1 MLTLIGLAIIVVIVA
16 LLLTEKVSPV
26 ISMVLVPLVGALV
39 AGFSTTEINAFYRHG
54 IGSVVQVVTMFIFAI
69 LFFGVMNDVGLFD
82 PLIRAMVRITR
93 GNVIAVAVGTVLISA
108 IAQLD
113 GAGASTF
120 LLVVPPLLPLY
131 QRLKMSPYLLFLLL
145 AASAGIVNMLPWGG
159 PLGRVAT
166 VLEMDA
172 VVLWRDLIVVQAMGL
187 AMLLALAV
195 FLGLRE
201 QRRIRLQAR
210 RAAQAVQAGD
220 GAADAA
226 TNADGQTTAATP
238 LDAQAPAQPAPA
250 QPAAVAAAP
259 AAAVAPAPL
268 ADLAAALQ
276 PHAATELAI
285 QEATARTAD
294 DARKLL
300 LRPRLR
306 WVNALVFLLTLA
318 VLVMGVFPPGYT
330 FMIALCVALVINYP
344 QPKVQIERINAHA
357 GGAIMMASIILAAG
371 TFLGI
376 LKESGML
383 NSIAL
388 ALVHVLPEVLLPYV
402 HLVIGAI
409 GIPLELVLSTD
420 AYYFALF
427 PVVEQITS
435 QAGVPPTSAAYAM
448 VIGSIVGTFVSPFS
462 PALWMGLGLAK
473 LSMGQHIRYSFF
485 WVWGVSLSLLAAT
498 WFLGII

>member
-226 TNADGQTTAATP
+226 MNADVQTTAPTP

-285 QEATARTAD
+285 QEAAARTAD

-344 QPKVQIERINAHA
+344 PPKVQIERINAHA

-435 QAGVPPTSAAYAM
+435 QAGVPPASAAYAM

>member
-1 MLTLIGLAIIVVIVA
+1 MLTLIGLAIIIVIVV

-39 AGFSTTEINAFYRHG
+39 AGFSTEDISGFFRHG
-54 IGSVVQVVTMFIFAI
+54 ISSVVQVVTMFIFAI

-82 PLIRAMVRITR
+82 PLIRAMVRVTR

-108 IAQLD
+108 VAQLD

-131 QRLKMSPYLLFLLL
+131 QRLKMSPYLLFVLL

-159 PLGRVAT
+159 PVGRVAS
-166 VLEMDA
+166 VLEVDA
-172 VVLWRDLIVVQAMGL
+172 VVLWRGLIVVQVIGL
-187 AMLLALAV
+187 VMLLVLAV

-201 QRRIRLQAR
+201 QRRIR
-210 RAAQAVQAGD
+210 AQAHSAEPATQLPHDTAEQVIQE
-220 GAADAA
+220 AA
-226 TNADGQTTAATP
+226 TNA
-238 LDAQAPAQPAPA
+238 
-250 QPAAVAAAP
+250 
-259 AAAVAPAPL
+259 
-268 ADLAAALQ
+268 ADK
-276 PHAATELAI
+276 
-285 QEATARTAD
+285 ARA
-294 DARKLL
+294 LL
-300 LRPRLR
+300 LRPGLR
-306 WVNALVFLLTLA
+306 WVNALVFLLTLT
-318 VLVMGVFPPGYT
+318 VLVIGWFPPGYT

-344 QPKVQIERINAHA
+344 QPKLQIERISAHA

-388 ALVHVLPEVLLPYV
+388 ALVDVLPPMLLPYL

-427 PVVEQITS
+427 PVVEQIAS
-435 QAGVPPTSAAYAM
+435 QAGVSSISAGYAM
-448 VIGSIVGTFVSPFS
+448 IIGSIVGTFISPFS

-473 LSMGQHIRYSFF
+473 LSMGKHIRYSFF
-485 WVWGVSLSLLAAT
+485 WIWALSLSLLVIT
-498 WFLGII
+498 WFLGLI

>member
-1 MLTLIGLAIIVVIVA
+1 MRHFPHALEEVVMLTLIGLAIVVVIVA
-16 LLLTEKVSPV
+16 LLLSEKVSPV
-26 ISMVLVPLVGALV
+26 ISMVLVPLAGALI
-39 AGFSTTEINAFYRHG
+39 AGFSTSEITGFYRHG
-54 IGSVVQVVTMFIFAI
+54 ISSVVQVVTMFIFAI

-145 AASAGIVNMLPWGG
+145 AASAGVVNMLPWGG
-159 PLGRVAT
+159 PVGRVAT

-172 VVLWRDLIVVQAMGL
+172 VALWRELVVVQGLGL
-187 AMLLALAV
+187 ALLLVLAV

-201 QRRIRLQAR
+201 QRRIRTL
-210 RAAQAVQAGD
+210 AQ
-220 GAADAA
+220 
-226 TNADGQTTAATP
+226 NAE
-238 LDAQAPAQPAPA
+238 
-250 QPAAVAAAP
+250 PAAPETLSTGTDATRIQG
-259 AAAVAPAPL
+259 
-268 ADLAAALQ
+268 LAAALQ
-276 PHAATELAI
+276 PHATAEQAI
-285 QEATARTAD
+285 QDAAARAADEARGQ
-294 DARKLL
+294 L
-300 LRPRLR
+300 LRHKLR

-318 VLVMGVFPPGYT
+318 VLVMGLFPPGYT

-344 QPKVQIERINAHA
+344 QPKVQIQRINAHA

-383 NSIAL
+383 NSIAR
-388 ALVHVLPEVLLPYV
+388 ALVDVLPAVLLPYM

-435 QAGVPPTSAAYAM
+435 QAGVPSTSAAYAM
-448 VIGSIVGTFVSPFS
+448 ITGSIVGTFVSPFS

-485 WVWGVSLSLLAAT
+485 WIWGLSLSLLAST
-498 WFLGII
+498 WCIGII

>member
-16 LLLTEKVSPV
+16 LLLTERVSPV

-39 AGFSTTEINAFYRHG
+39 AGFSPAEINAFYRHG
-54 IGSVVQVVTMFIFAI
+54 ISSVVQVVTMFIFAI

-82 PLIRAMVRITR
+82 PVIRAMVRITR

-108 IAQLD
+108 VAQLD

-131 QRLKMSPYLLFLLL
+131 RRLKMSPYLLFLLL
-145 AASAGIVNMLPWGG
+145 AASAGVVNMLPWGG
-159 PLGRVAT
+159 PVGRVAT

-172 VVLWRDLIVVQAMGL
+172 VVLWRALIPVQAIGL
-187 AMLLALAV
+187 VMLLAMAV

-201 QRRIRLQAR
+201 QRRIRAMAQGDGDGDGGAND
-210 RAAQAVQAGD
+210 AAQTAL
-220 GAADAA
+220 AASH
-226 TNADGQTTAATP
+226 
-238 LDAQAPAQPAPA
+238 
-250 QPAAVAAAP
+250 VAAA
-259 AAAVAPAPL
+259 APTPV
-268 ADLAAALQ
+268 DGLAAALQ
-276 PHAATELAI
+276 PHGATELAI
-285 QEATARTAD
+285 QEAAERAADEARAQ
-294 DARKLL
+294 L

-318 VLVMGVFPPGYT
+318 VLVMGLFPPGYT

-344 QPKVQIERINAHA
+344 QPKMQIERINAHA

-388 ALVHVLPEVLLPYV
+388 ALVDVLPAVLLPYL

-435 QAGVPPTSAAYAM
+435 QAGVAPTSAGYAM
-448 VIGSIVGTFVSPFS
+448 IIGSIVGTFVSPFS

-485 WVWGVSLSLLAAT
+485 WIWGLSLSLLAAT
-498 WFLGII
+498 CLLGII